1 MEELIA
7 FPASIRS
14 MWRGAVLIENKF
26 QSKCVSWKSEI
37 LPMRAICQ
45 GVCLLSLPSLFGVNI
60 HEDLS
65 SINSR
70 GVHTATTL
78 SIYAEKKDGL
88 MGLL

>member
-1 MEELIA
+1 
-7 FPASIRS
+7 
-14 MWRGAVLIENKF
+14 
-26 QSKCVSWKSEI
+26 
-37 LPMRAICQ
+37 MRAICQ

-65 SINSR
+65 SINSI
-70 GVHTATTL
+70 GVHTATTH